1 MFTTQFS
8 DYPEFQIL
16 GVSLAAAFP
25 AARVATFTS
34 IFLQAKK
41 DIRYHHSRGKPSFQ
55 DLSED
60 NKLFHSVSISE
71 TSFLAGFFRV
81 LIQQPKTSRIFQ
93 CGYFY

>member
-34 IFLQAKK
+34 IFLQAKRISVTIAHAENRPFRICLK
-41 DIRYHHSRGKPSFQ
+41 IISSSIPFQFQKPLFLQ
-55 DLSED
+55 AFSE
-60 NKLFHSVSISE
+60 
-71 TSFLAGFFRV
+71 
-81 LIQQPKTSRIFQ
+81 
-93 CGYFY
+93 C